1 MPSERPSIDLANDR
15 FVSGAY
21 SLRNAREAEAF
32 YRVWADD
39 YEDHMVGEL
48 GYCSP
53 RLVAERLIRYVGD
66 TAAEVLD
73 IGCGTGLTSDLL
85 SEQGFH
91 NIDGIDL
98 TVSMLEK
105 ARARGIYRN
114 LIQADLNEPID
125 LPDQSY
131 DGMVSSGTFT
141 CGHVGPEPLDELVRL
156 LRPGGLLSFSIHMDI
171 WEPAGF
177 RVTLDRLVEQGQLA
191 CVERELDRFFESL
204 EPAGWLF
211 VYRRL

>member
-1 MPSERPSIDLANDR
+1 MPSRRPSIDLANDP
-15 FVSGAY
+15 FVSGSY
-21 SLRNAREAEAF
+21 SLRNPREAEAF
-32 YRVWADD
+32 YRIWADD

-53 RLVAERLIRYVGD
+53 RLVAERLIRHLAD
-66 TAAEVLD
+66 ADAEVLD
-73 IGCGTGLTSDLL
+73 IGCGTGLTCDLL
-85 SEQGFH
+85 FERGFR

-98 TVSMLEK
+98 TVSMLKK

-125 LPDQSY
+125 LPDRSY
-131 DGMVSSGTFT
+131 DAMVSSGTFT
-141 CGHVGPEPLDELVRL
+141 CGHVGPEPFDELVRL
-156 LRPGGLLSFSIHMDI
+156 LRPDGLWSFSIHMDL

-177 RVTLDRLVEQGQLA
+177 RAALDRLVSQGQLA
-191 CVERELDRFFESL
+191 CVEKEPDRFFETL
-204 EPAGWLF
+204 EPAGWFL

>member
-1 MPSERPSIDLANDR
+1 MPSRRPSIDLANDR
-15 FVSGAY
+15 FVSGSY

-39 YEDHMVGEL
+39 YEDHMIGEL

-53 RLVAERLIRYVGD
+53 RLVAERLIRHLAD
-66 TAAEVLD
+66 ADSEILD

-85 SEQGFH
+85 SERGFR

-125 LPDQSY
+125 LPDRSY
-131 DGMVSSGTFT
+131 DAMVSSGTFT
-141 CGHVGPEPLDELVRL
+141 CGHVGPEPFDELVRL
-156 LRPGGLLSFSIHMDI
+156 LRPGGLWSFSIHMDL
-171 WEPAGF
+171 WEAAGF
-177 RVTLDRLVEQGQLA
+177 RATLDRLVSQDQLA
-191 CVERELDRFFESL
+191 CVEKEPDRFFDTL
-204 EPAGWLF
+204 EPAGWFF

>member
-1 MPSERPSIDLANDR
+1 MPSRRPSIDLANDP
-15 FVSGAY
+15 FVSGSY
-21 SLRNAREAEAF
+21 SLRNPREAEAF
-32 YRVWADD
+32 YRIWADD

-53 RLVAERLIRYVGD
+53 RLVAERLIRHLAGTD
-66 TAAEVLD
+66 AEVLD

-85 SEQGFH
+85 FERGFR

-98 TVSMLEK
+98 TVSMLKK
-105 ARARGIYRN
+105 ARTRGIYRN

-125 LPDQSY
+125 LPDRSY
-131 DGMVSSGTFT
+131 DAMVSSGTFT
-141 CGHVGPEPLDELVRL
+141 CGHVGPEPFDELVRL
-156 LRPGGLLSFSIHMDI
+156 LRPGGLWSFSIHMDL

-177 RVTLDRLVEQGQLA
+177 RATLDRLVSQDQLA
-191 CVERELDRFFESL
+191 CVEKEPDRFFETL
-204 EPAGWLF
+204 EPGGWFF

>member
-1 MPSERPSIDLANDR
+1 MHSRSPSIDLANDP
-15 FVSGAY
+15 FVSGSY
-21 SLRNAREAEAF
+21 SLRNPREAEAF

-53 RLVAERLIRYVGD
+53 RLVAERLLRHLAD
-66 TAAEVLD
+66 TDAEVLD

-85 SEQGFH
+85 FERGFR

-98 TVSMLEK
+98 TVSMLKK
-105 ARARGIYRN
+105 ARTRGIYRN

-125 LPDQSY
+125 LPDRSY
-131 DGMVSSGTFT
+131 DAMVSSGTFT
-141 CGHVGPEPLDELVRL
+141 CGHVGPEPFDELVRL
-156 LRPGGLLSFSIHMDI
+156 LRPDGLWSFSIHMDL

-177 RVTLDRLVEQGQLA
+177 RATLDRLVSQGQLA
-191 CVERELDRFFESL
+191 CVEKEPDRFFETL
-204 EPAGWLF
+204 EPAGWFF

>member
-1 MPSERPSIDLANDR
+1 MPSAPPSIDLANDR

-53 RLVAERLIRYVGD
+53 HLVAERLLRHLAD

-85 SEQGFH
+85 SERGFH

-98 TVSMLEK
+98 TAPMLAK
-105 ARARGIYRN
+105 ARTRGIYRN
-114 LIQADLNEPID
+114 LIQADLNKPID
-125 LPDQSY
+125 LPDRCY
-131 DGMVSSGTFT
+131 DAMVSSGTFT
-141 CGHVGPEPLDELVRL
+141 CGHVGPGPFDELVRL
-156 LRPGGLLSFSIHMDI
+156 LRPGGLLSFSIHTEI

-177 RVTLDRLVEQGQLA
+177 RATLDRLVETGQLA

-204 EPAGWLF
+204 EPAGWFF

>member
-1 MPSERPSIDLANDR
+1 MHSRSPSIDLANDP
-15 FVSGAY
+15 FVSGSY
-21 SLRNAREAEAF
+21 SLRNPREAEAF

-53 RLVAERLIRYVGD
+53 RLVAERLLRHLAD
-66 TAAEVLD
+66 TDAEVLD

-85 SEQGFH
+85 FERGFR

-98 TVSMLEK
+98 TVSMLKK
-105 ARARGIYRN
+105 ARTRGIYRN
-114 LIQADLNEPID
+114 LIQADLNEPIE

-131 DGMVSSGTFT
+131 DAMVSSGTFT
-141 CGHVGPEPLDELVRL
+141 CGHVGPEPFDELVRL
-156 LRPGGLLSFSIHMDI
+156 LRPGGLWSFSIHMDI

-177 RVTLDRLVEQGQLA
+177 RATLDRLISQGQLA
-191 CVERELDRFFESL
+191 CVEKEPDRFFETL
-204 EPAGWLF
+204 EPAGWFF